1 MTPDQRFLAIGC
13 YINSA
18 LYLTGCF
25 VVSVFV
31 HHGHAYQFALISAAL
46 CFLSYSFQI
55 VRPQMET
62 TGLKHTAAYCAG
74 VLTGASTAAGAIA
87 GVLVLLGG

>member
-31 HHGHAYQFALISAAL
+31 HHGVAYLLALISAAL
-46 CFLSYSFQI
+46 CFLSYSAQI
-55 VRPQMET
+55 ARPQLEA
-62 TGLKHTAAYCAG
+62 TGWKGSAAILTA
-74 VLTGASTAAGAIA
+74 ASTATGATA

>member
-31 HHGHAYQFALISAAL
+31 HHGVAYLLALISAAL
-46 CFLSYSFQI
+46 CFLSYSAQI
-55 VRPQMET
+55 AGPQLEA
-62 TGLKHTAAYCAG
+62 TGWNRSAAILTA
-74 VLTGASTAAGAIA
+74 ASTATGATA